1 MASVVIHAF
10 INSGCYS
17 CLFHWK
23 RRERD
28 HIIIFGLEIS
38 PARSLKKM
46 LTRIRR
52 RLFLHDVKD
61 FNNFTFSCKKIAT
74 LAISPYPIKKITW
87 FEGIVIDL
95 PSSLPTKFQMLI
107 RCLPIKKMFSSELFE
122 AWWWNRNKCVDSK
135 SI

>member
-1 MASVVIHAF
+1 MASVAIHAF

-61 FNNFTFSCKKIAT
+61 FNNFTFSSKKIAT